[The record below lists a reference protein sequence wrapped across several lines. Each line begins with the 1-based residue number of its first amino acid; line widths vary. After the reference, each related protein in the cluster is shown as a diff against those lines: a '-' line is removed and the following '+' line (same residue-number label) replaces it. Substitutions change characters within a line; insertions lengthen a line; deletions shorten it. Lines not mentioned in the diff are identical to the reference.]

1 MNDNP
6 PLLRA
11 RERLDELRALPAEER
26 RSAALGELECVLE
39 AYLKQAEQFEKVMA
53 ISDQYQASLREATTR
68 LERMARVDSLT
79 GLANRRDM
87 VEHLDVELVRARR
100 QQRPFSVI
108 LFDIDDFKKVN
119 DHFGHQSGDQTL
131 VAVAAL
137 VKTLLR
143 RTDLC
148 ARWGGEE
155 FLILCPETA
164 GEEALVVAEKCR
176 AEVAALVV
184 SSTGGPISVTL
195 SGGVGVFRNES
206 AGWEPVVARA
216 DAGLYRAKVAGK
228 NRIAG
233 LE

>member
-1 MNDNP
+1 MNDDP
-6 PLLRA
+6 SLRRA
-11 RERLDELRALPAEER
+11 RERLEQLRSRPTRELDAATLEE
-26 RSAALGELECVLE
+26 LQCILE

-53 ISDQYQASLREATTR
+53 ISDQYQASLREASIR
-68 LERMARVDSLT
+68 LEKMARVDSLT
-79 GLANRRDM
+79 GVANRRDM
-87 VEHLDVELVRARR
+87 VEHLNVELARARR
-100 QQRPFSVI
+100 QHRPFSVI

-119 DHFGHQSGDQTL
+119 DRFGHQSGDQTL

-137 VKTLLR
+137 VKSLLR

-164 GEEALVVAEKCR
+164 GEEALVVAQKCR

-184 SSTGGPISVTL
+184 ASAGGPVSVTL
-195 SGGVGVFRNES
+195 SGGVGVFHNDS

-228 NRIAG
+228 NRVAP